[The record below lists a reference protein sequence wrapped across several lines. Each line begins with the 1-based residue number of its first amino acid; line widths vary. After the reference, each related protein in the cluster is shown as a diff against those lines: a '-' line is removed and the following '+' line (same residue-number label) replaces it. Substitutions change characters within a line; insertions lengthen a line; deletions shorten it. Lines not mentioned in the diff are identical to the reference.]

1 MSPAPLTA
9 SSSDIDIFNNQGIE
23 IKNTNLNE
31 KLLGMR
37 PPSPILR
44 KDGQS
49 HSPSSSSQPLGIT
62 VEEVEMTPD
71 EYRYYMST
79 ISTQRSGSEHFL
91 PDILEESEDD
101 DEDKDSSTSTSAT
114 TSCSSFEK
122 PEDDENDKTKG
133 AGEDIGE
140 DIEEKNLTKV
150 SEDTYMTNTMRR
162 RIIKRTPSVAVLDE
176 SETAQ
181 VTCNLIAVLSFFVC
195 VGKNGSTASSR
206 KGKDC

>member
-9 SSSDIDIFNNQGIE
+9 SSSDIDIFTNQGIE
-23 IKNTNLNE
+23 IKNTNLNK

-44 KDGQS
+44 KGGQP
-49 HSPSSSSQPLGIT
+49 HSPSSSSRPLGIT
-62 VEEVEMTPD
+62 VEEVEMSPD
-71 EYRYYMST
+71 EYRYYVST
-79 ISTQRSGSEHFL
+79 INTRWSGSGHL
-91 PDILEESEDD
+91 LADIIEENEDD
-101 DEDKDSSTSTSAT
+101 ADNEDSSAT

-122 PEDDENDKTKG
+122 PEDDKNDDKTKG
-133 AGEDIGE
+133 AGE

-181 VTCNLIAVLSFFVC
+181 VMHNLIAVLSFFVC

>member
-1 MSPAPLTA
+1 
-9 SSSDIDIFNNQGIE
+9 
-23 IKNTNLNE
+23 
-31 KLLGMR
+31 MR

-44 KDGQS
+44 KDGS
-49 HSPSSSSQPLGIT
+49 PHLPSSSSRPLGIT
-62 VEEVEMTPD
+62 VEEVEMSPD
-71 EYRYYMST
+71 EYRYYVST
-79 ISTQRSGSEHFL
+79 INTRWSGSGHL
-91 PDILEESEDD
+91 LADIIEENEDD
-101 DEDKDSSTSTSAT
+101 ADNEDSSAT

-122 PEDDENDKTKG
+122 PEDDKNDDKTKG
-133 AGEDIGE
+133 AGE
-140 DIEEKNLTKV
+140 DIEEKNLTKI

-181 VTCNLIAVLSFFVC
+181 VMHNLIAVLSFFVC